1 MIKET
6 SILTHVGD
14 KNFERGREYV
24 KQRALVKFRRQGTK
38 LKALC
43 HGSQSEPYRL
53 WATISMPIE
62 ASCNCP
68 VGYDGRCKHVA
79 ALLLLF
85 LNDPDEFPELEMLDE
100 ALQKRSK
107 EQLIEL
113 IKQAIL
119 VEPNLENLFE
129 LPKGSLDPDPF

>member
-6 SILTHVGD
+6 SIVTHVGD

-24 KQRALVKFRRQGTK
+24 KQRAIVQAKRQGEK

-43 HGSQSEPYRL
+43 HGSQPEPYRL
-53 WATISMPIE
+53 WAKLTEPIE

-85 LNDPDEFPELEMLDE
+85 RNDPDEITELESLDD

-107 EQLIEL
+107 EQLIAL
-113 IKQAIL
+113 IKQAIS

-129 LPKGSLDPDPF
+129 LPKGSLDPEPF